1 MTTRENLKEKF
12 NYTKDKIKKLAVV
25 PNSIKNFY
33 DFIYNHPKYSSL
45 LFFTFIYLI
54 VYILFLF
61 NPSKF
66 LNDYF
71 YKKYND
77 YTNFSNIIITL
88 ALFSLL
94 MVIMFKTYNIIL
106 NERNFSEQFK
116 KSLQYLSI
124 IFITFLI
131 VISTSYALVNYHFI
145 ALVTILIL
153 NLLVIT
159 IVLKYVLKDLLADSI
174 FKPLI
179 EKLLFIP
186 NKILEIIGATK
197 KSVFYFVAIEIFI
210 ILSYFIYPFLR
221 EKAITRKGKLLLKKP
236 VYTNYKKTLSSFFEL
251 NDDAETYNYHYTL
264 SSWFFIHERPPNTNP
279 NYTKYTELLNYGNK
293 PKILYN
299 AEKQKIK
306 VTMKQG
312 QKGNKTIYIGEFP
325 LQKWNNIVISYDRG
339 TLDVFINAKL
349 VATEK
354 NVVPYME
361 YDNLE
366 VGAIRGIDGGVANV
380 VYYPNI
386 LPLETIIKKYN
397 ILKKNPIL

>member
-116 KSLQYLSI
+116 IESNTDMVRSKIQPW
-124 IFITFLI
+124 
-131 VISTSYALVNYHFI
+131 V
-145 ALVTILIL
+145 
-153 NLLVIT
+153 
-159 IVLKYVLKDLLADSI
+159 
-174 FKPLI
+174 FKP
-179 EKLLFIP
+179 
-186 NKILEIIGATK
+186 
-197 KSVFYFVAIEIFI
+197 
-210 ILSYFIYPFLR
+210 
-221 EKAITRKGKLLLKKP
+221 TRNDRRWVQHACFP
-236 VYTNYKKTLSSFFEL
+236 TQSEQQRSSL
-251 NDDAETYNYHYTL
+251 
-264 SSWFFIHERPPNTNP
+264 P
-279 NYTKYTELLNYGNK
+279 
-293 PKILYN
+293 
-299 AEKQKIK
+299 
-306 VTMKQG
+306 
-312 QKGNKTIYIGEFP
+312 TI
-325 LQKWNNIVISYDRG
+325 S
-339 TLDVFINAKL
+339 
-349 VATEK
+349 
-354 NVVPYME
+354 
-361 YDNLE
+361 
-366 VGAIRGIDGGVANV
+366 
-380 VYYPNI
+380 
-386 LPLETIIKKYN
+386 
-397 ILKKNPIL
+397 